1 MSRPVLAAVQDQQK
15 MIQALQA
22 KVAKQ
27 ELVLAF
33 LTKMAGVSDHVAAIE
48 KQADAANPGQPIP
61 DPPGAAPSESSDQA
75 RTPEAQDDPRQQGVT
90 PGSNQGIAADSTD
103 VALAPGQ
110 SLPTSP
116 YGDLEDVSAPVDGTQ
131 THVPNEQT
139 RLEVDV
145 RVGDPTNP
153 EQAYPWTLGNEAPQ
167 AEDAVSRGDAAINQQ
182 AAKQNRTMASIHL
195 ARLRLAAGIAQG
207 DDLQVAAAIDG
218 DKEISDH
225 DISKEISV
233 LSSVTKAASKKASSR
248 PSNLVPKS
256 ASVQRTVPS
265 LASDSGLSSTASAAS
280 LADDTADSDLFD

>member
-1 MSRPVLAAVQDQQK
+1 MARPVLAAVQDQQK

-27 ELVLAF
+27 DLVLAF
-33 LTKMAGVSDHVAAIE
+33 LTKMAGVSEHVAAIE
-48 KQADAANPGQPIP
+48 KQADAANPAQPVP
-61 DPPGAAPSESSDQA
+61 DPPGANPSESSDQA
-75 RTPEAQDDPRQQGVT
+75 RTPQAQDDPRQQGVT

-116 YGDLEDVSAPVDGTQ
+116 YGDLEDVSSPVDGTQ

-167 AEDAVSRGDAAINQQ
+167 AEDAVSGAGAAINQQ
-182 AAKQNRTMASIHL
+182 AASNRTMATIHL
-195 ARLRLAAGIAQG
+195 ARLRIAAGIEQG

-218 DKEISDH
+218 DRSVSDH
-225 DISKEISV
+225 DISKEIEV
-233 LSSVTKAASKKASSR
+233 LSRVTKAATRQAR

-256 ASVQRTVPS
+256 ASAQRVVPS
-265 LASDSGLSSTASAAS
+265 LAGESGLSASASAAS
-280 LADDTADSDLFD
+280 VSDDTADSDLFD

>member
-1 MSRPVLAAVQDQQK
+1 MARPVLAAVQGQQK
-15 MIQALQA
+15 MIEALQA

-27 ELVLAF
+27 DLVLAF
-33 LTKMAGVSDHVAAIE
+33 LTRMAGVSEHVAAIE
-48 KQADAANPGQPIP
+48 KQADAANPAQPVP
-61 DPPGAAPSESSDQA
+61 DPPGANPSESSDQA

-90 PGSNQGIAADSTD
+90 PGSNQNIGADSTD

-110 SLPTSP
+110 SLPTAP

-153 EQAYPWTLGNEAPQ
+153 EQAYPWTLGNENPQ
-167 AEDAVSRGDAAINQQ
+167 AEDAVSGAGAAINQQ
-182 AAKQNRTMASIHL
+182 ASSNRTMATIHL
-195 ARLRLAAGIAQG
+195 ARLRIAAGIERG

-218 DKEISDH
+218 DRKVSDRDIAKEI
-225 DISKEISV
+225 EV
-233 LSSVTKAASKKASSR
+233 LSRVTKAATRQAR

-256 ASVQRTVPS
+256 ASVQRTTPS
-265 LASDSGLSSTASAAS
+265 LAGDPGISSVASAAS
-280 LADDTADSDLFD
+280 VSDDTADSDLFD